1 MNKISVLAIILAV
14 LIAGCFVGRANAYL
28 RAGRDKIP
36 VKDEAQRSSKLKTIF
51 DKMRS
56 AQVYKDS
63 LYRFLNSWHNEQ
75 GMVER

>member
-1 MNKISVLAIILAV
+1 MNKISVLAIILV
-14 LIAGCFVGRANAYL
+14 LLIAGCFVGRTNAYL

-36 VKDEAQRSSKLKTIF
+36 IKDEAQRSSKLKTIF

-63 LYRFLNSWHNEQ
+63 PYRFLNSWNNEQ